1 MGGARLSKSLIKFS
15 VEGLGCFPS
24 LLFGLLDTHRQVWL
38 HLPLT
43 SKVKFP
49 GGSQSLC
56 WIPRLGNLL
65 RVLELSSQ
73 CKNFFGIIVL
83 QFVGHL
89 LGISVEGLMV
99 TSSKRAYATGW
110 VTQACCSQSPC
121 PWGKSLLTHASA
133 GDIQTLEGKPGS
145 VSVGP
150 LGPGAHKVLFEP
162 SEHFWQVWGLILN
175 VTSLLLP
182 SCRGFSFGLGR
193 GVSLF

>member
-1 MGGARLSKSLIKFS
+1 MRNFPDGRDLLWRNLGLILMDGAMLSKSLIKFS
-15 VEGLGCFPS
+15 VEGLRCFPS

-38 HLPLT
+38 YLPLT

-49 GGSQSLC
+49 GGFQSLC

-65 RVLELSSQ
+65 HVLELSSQ

-121 PWGKSLLTHASA
+121 PHVRPLLTHASIR
-133 GDIQTLEGKPGS
+133 DTQTLK
-145 VSVGP
+145 GP
-150 LGPGAHKVLFEP
+150 
-162 SEHFWQVWGLILN
+162 Q
-175 VTSLLLP
+175 TTQSL
-182 SCRGFSFGLGR
+182 
-193 GVSLF
+193 